1 MEPAWAK
8 LNLSLDVLGA
18 RSDGFHDLRMVMQSV
33 DLHDDVTVTLDDTGV
48 CRAETNRSYLP
59 CGADN
64 VAVRAAQVFLSRA
77 GLTCGVH
84 IRLHKR
90 IPVCAGLG
98 GGSSDA
104 AAVLRALE
112 RLTGAGFTRTQL
124 EEMGAQVGSD
134 VPYCVAGGTMLAEG
148 RGERLTPVTPMPRM
162 PVVICKPDF
171 PISTPELFHRVDA
184 RTSRCRPD
192 TEGICAALADGD
204 MPRLARRMYNVFEDV
219 LTHREG
225 EIVAIKSRLLD
236 GGALGAVMVRV
247 MLLEA
252 EHRPQLRDRDGQHI
266 GKFPQHRAHV
276 LPAEQLRQFTL
287 HALRREILQQRAIA
301 MDGRRRLRRDLKAE
315 HGRKAQRAQDAQ
327 PILLKAAVRLAHAA
341 HNAARNV
348 LRPAADVDQPR
359 ARIVGQRVHREIAA
373 QQILAQAARKAH
385 GVRPPVVGIVP
396 VDAVGRDLKRQAVEQ
411 DGHGAVPEPRLDEPL
426 AGKDALDLCGLGIGR
441 DVPIPRRAATQRVAH
456 SPADD
461 IGLPA
466 RRRETI
472 ERRMHL

>member
-1 MEPAWAK
+1 MTGTTTEAAWAK

-64 VAVRAAQVFLSRA
+64 VAVRAAQVFLARA
-77 GLTCGVH
+77 GLKCGVH

-112 RLTGAGFTRTQL
+112 RLTGAGFTRAEL

-184 RTSRCRPD
+184 RTSRCHPD

-225 EIVAIKSRLLD
+225 EIAAIKSRLLD
-236 GGALGAVMVRV
+236 GGALGAVITYTPNIKSMVFTVAGALV
-247 MLLEA
+247 MLVFSLGTVPLLFLFGA
-252 EHRPQLRDRDGQHI
+252 LQSFLPRGWMKYI
-266 GKFPQHRAHV
+266 VKGSAV
-276 LPAEQLRQFTL
+276 LVVTL
-287 HALRREILQQRAIA
+287 GLSMLVKGI
-301 MDGRRRLRRDLKAE
+301 RLF
-315 HGRKAQRAQDAQ
+315 G
-327 PILLKAAVRLAHAA
+327 
-341 HNAARNV
+341 
-348 LRPAADVDQPR
+348 
-359 ARIVGQRVHREIAA
+359 
-373 QQILAQAARKAH
+373 
-385 GVRPPVVGIVP
+385 
-396 VDAVGRDLKRQAVEQ
+396 
-411 DGHGAVPEPRLDEPL
+411 
-426 AGKDALDLCGLGIGR
+426 
-441 DVPIPRRAATQRVAH
+441 
-456 SPADD
+456 
-461 IGLPA
+461 
-466 RRRETI
+466 
-472 ERRMHL
+472 M

>member
-18 RSDGFHDLRMVMQSV
+18 RPDGFHDLRMVMQSV
-33 DLHDDVTVTLDDTGV
+33 DLHDDVTVTLDDTGT

-64 VAVRAAQVFLSRA
+64 VAVRAAQVFLARA

-124 EEMGAQVGSD
+124 EEMGAEIGSD
-134 VPYCVAGGTMLAEG
+134 VPYCVAGGTVLAEG
-148 RGERLTPVTPMPRM
+148 RGERLTPVTPMPRL

-225 EIVAIKSRLLD
+225 EIAAIKSRLLD
-236 GGALGAVMVRV
+236 GGALGAVITYTPNIKSMVFTVAGALVLLIGLRMAGILPGLRPSETELPGACSLNARTRRRFAGQPLIIGLLTGVMPCGALSAMWLYAMSSGSAVRGALV
-247 MLLEA
+247 MLVFSLGTVPLLFLFGA
-252 EHRPQLRDRDGQHI
+252 LQSFLPRGWMKYI
-266 GKFPQHRAHV
+266 VKGSAV
-276 LPAEQLRQFTL
+276 LVVTL
-287 HALRREILQQRAIA
+287 GLSMLVKGI
-301 MDGRRRLRRDLKAE
+301 RLF
-315 HGRKAQRAQDAQ
+315 G
-327 PILLKAAVRLAHAA
+327 
-341 HNAARNV
+341 
-348 LRPAADVDQPR
+348 
-359 ARIVGQRVHREIAA
+359 
-373 QQILAQAARKAH
+373 
-385 GVRPPVVGIVP
+385 
-396 VDAVGRDLKRQAVEQ
+396 
-411 DGHGAVPEPRLDEPL
+411 
-426 AGKDALDLCGLGIGR
+426 
-441 DVPIPRRAATQRVAH
+441 
-456 SPADD
+456 
-461 IGLPA
+461 
-466 RRRETI
+466 
-472 ERRMHL
+472 M